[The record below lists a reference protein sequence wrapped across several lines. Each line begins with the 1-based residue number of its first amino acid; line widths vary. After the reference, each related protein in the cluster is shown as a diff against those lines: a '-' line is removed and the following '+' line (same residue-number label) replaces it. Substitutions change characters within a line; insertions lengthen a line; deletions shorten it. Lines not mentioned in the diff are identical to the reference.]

1 MDLRKA
7 AVRIWELS
15 KFPEDIGF
23 VLHAYFGVT
32 VAICIS
38 LDIDYISLDIDYMM
52 WRLIFFWISCEKL
65 AIKKKSSFPYDCISI
80 RDVSTV
86 LKKAQMYQNILAAQQ
101 AKLQRLVETLL
112 QN

>member
-1 MDLRKA
+1 MNLQKA

-15 KFPEDIGF
+15 KFLEDIGF
-23 VLHAYFGVT
+23 MLHACFGVT

-38 LDIDYISLDIDYMM
+38 LDIDYMM
-52 WRLIFFWISCEKL
+52 WRLIFFCISCEKL
-65 AIKKKSSFPYDCISI
+65 AIKKKSSFPYDYISI

-86 LKKAQMYQNILAAQQ
+86 LRKAQMYQNILAAQQ

>member
-1 MDLRKA
+1 MDLQKA

-32 VAICIS
+32 VAIC
-38 LDIDYISLDIDYMM
+38 ISLDIDYMM